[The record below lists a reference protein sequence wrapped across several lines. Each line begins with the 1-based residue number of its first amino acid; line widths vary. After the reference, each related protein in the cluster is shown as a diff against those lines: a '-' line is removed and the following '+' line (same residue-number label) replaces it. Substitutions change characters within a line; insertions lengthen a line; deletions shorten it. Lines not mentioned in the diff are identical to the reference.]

1 MFSDVTP
8 LLALY
13 LIKRDV
19 LWMVMY
25 LHGIIGSSV
34 VCNEERPASVVTA
47 VLVTTM
53 EDIAVEEECIS
64 CL

>member
-1 MFSDVTP
+1 M
-8 LLALY
+8 
-13 LIKRDV
+13 
-19 LWMVMY
+19 MVVDR
-25 LHGIIGSSV
+25 IIGSSV

-53 EDIAVEEECIS
+53 EDIAVEEECIT

>member
-34 VCNEERPASVVTA
+34 VCNEKRPASVVTA

-53 EDIAVEEECIS
+53 EDIVVEEECIT